1 MEMPKVQRRYC
12 KFCRKHTE
20 QTVRRE
26 KATKQRRT
34 LAWTERQKKRAK
46 KGYGNP
52 GKFGKKPA
60 GQKPTT
66 RVDLRVTAENFDEFR
81 HVFSSF
87 RVKRFELVG

>member
-1 MEMPKVQRRYC
+1 MPKVQRRYC

-34 LAWTERQKKRAK
+34 LAWTERQKKRTK
-46 KGYGNP
+46 SGYGNP

-66 RVDLRVTAENFDEFR
+66 RVDLRYKCKECGKEQVIGR
-81 HVFSSF
+81 GF